1 MYGISLD
8 IKNVHRLLEDFYTL
22 TKLRATFISHDLKE
36 TVRVPE
42 SLYPFCKLLRKD
54 EKAYKRCMGCD
65 SKAFEYAHMNKEMY
79 IYECHA
85 GLTELVVPI
94 CHEDKI
100 LGYLM
105 LGQTLSSPA
114 SDSKWNE
121 IYKNCQDLKINKEQL
136 REAFF
141 QLPCLDVEGI
151 YAAARLLQMS
161 AKYIHFSKLVKIQNY
176 STIQKVINYIQT
188 NLKRS
193 ITISILSHE
202 LNMSKSHLSRL
213 IKAELGCS
221 LTEYV
226 LIVKIERSK
235 FILETTDL
243 KVYDIAC
250 SLGFEDQNYFSRLFK
265 KSTGLSPTEYR
276 IKLKEKAE

>member
-1 MYGISLD
+1 
-8 IKNVHRLLEDFYTL
+8 LEDFYTL

-36 TVRVPE
+36 AVRVPE
-42 SLYPFCKLLRKD
+42 NLYPFCELLRKD
-54 EKAYKRCMGCD
+54 TKAYKRCMACD
-65 SKAFEYAHMNKEMY
+65 KMAFEHAYKSKRLY

-105 LGQTLSSPA
+105 LGQTLYYPA
-114 SDSKWNE
+114 SETKWND
-121 IYKNCQDLKINKEQL
+121 IYGKCKDFTIGREAL

-141 QLPCLDVEGI
+141 QLPYLDIEGI
-151 YAAARLLQMS
+151 YAAARLLEMS
-161 AKYIHFSKLVKIQNY
+161 SKYIHFSKLVKIQNY
-176 STIQKVINYIQT
+176 STIEKVINYIEA
-188 NLKRS
+188 NLEKPV
-193 ITISILSHE
+193 TISILCDE

-213 IKAELGCS
+213 IKAELGCP

-226 LIVKIERSK
+226 LHIKIEKSK

-243 KVYDIAC
+243 KVSHIAS
-250 SLGFEDQNYFSRLFK
+250 SLGFVDQNYFSRLFK

-276 IKLKEKAE
+276 TKLKEKA